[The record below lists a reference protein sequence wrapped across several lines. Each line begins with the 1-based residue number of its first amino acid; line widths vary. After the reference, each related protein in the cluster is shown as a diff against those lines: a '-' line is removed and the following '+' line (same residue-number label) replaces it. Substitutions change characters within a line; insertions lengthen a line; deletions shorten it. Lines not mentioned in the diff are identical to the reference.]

1 MTTKTVTSIK
11 CPNPACSHIIKVEH
25 PGKTGVFELTCPVCK
40 TKHQFRFSEP
50 KKPEIKVET
59 EKKETIRLTLDF
71 VVDQRYRVA
80 CPHCQGHKI
89 EFAPKQKGNYT
100 LKCPKCG
107 GLSLAQVRD
116 KTKCVSPATGILM
129 GKGKLE
135 EIRGRF
141 LPNREYILEAGTY
154 IIGRYDDDV
163 NSDIAIKNDMAM
175 SRRSVQI
182 QVTNVIGNY
191 SYILKVLKATNPVL
205 HNGNPLVV
213 GSEIALGFG
222 DEIVLGKTKFRF
234 TKA

>member
-1 MTTKTVTSIK
+1 M
-11 CPNPACSHIIKVEH
+11 EH
-25 PGKTGVFELTCPVCK
+25 PGRAGVFELTCPVCK

-59 EKKETIRLTLDF
+59 EKKEVIRLTLDF
-71 VVDQRYRVA
+71 EVDRIYSIA
-80 CPHCQGHKI
+80 CPHCQEHKI
-89 EFAPKQKGNYT
+89 EFEPEKTGNYT

-107 GLSLAQVRD
+107 GLSLAQVIE
-116 KTKCVSPATGILM
+116 KTKSIYNTSDPLM

-135 EIRGRF
+135 HIRGHF

-154 IIGRYDDDV
+154 IIGRYDEDV

-182 QVTNVIGNY
+182 QVTNTFGNY
-191 SYILKVLKATNPVL
+191 SYILKVLKSTNPVL
-205 HNGNPLVV
+205 HNGKPLVV
-213 GSEIALGFG
+213 GSEILLGFG